1 MSETA
6 KADDT
11 VRFHYSGT
19 RGDGSVFESSLDGDP
34 LEATIGAPKLIAN
47 LDGALIDMAV
57 GEKKV
62 VAVAAADAYGAYLEE
77 RIYEIERSLIPDD
90 VELVIGEELPMRLA
104 DSPRLKVVSFDE
116 EMVRLDANHPL
127 AGEDLTFE
135 LILIEIV

>member
-1 MSETA
+1 
-6 KADDT
+6 
-11 VRFHYSGT
+11 
-19 RGDGSVFESSLDGDP
+19 
-34 LEATIGAPKLIAN
+34 
-47 LDGALIDMAV
+47 MAV

-62 VAVAAADAYGAYLEE
+62 IAVAAADAYGTYLEE

-116 EMVRLDANHPL
+116 EIVRLDANHPL